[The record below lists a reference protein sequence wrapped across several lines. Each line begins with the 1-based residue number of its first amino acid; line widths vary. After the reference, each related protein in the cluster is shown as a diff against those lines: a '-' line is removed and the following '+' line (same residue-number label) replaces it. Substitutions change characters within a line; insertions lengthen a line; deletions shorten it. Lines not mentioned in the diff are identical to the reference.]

1 LVSQRL
7 GVRIATRNGSTLVLP
22 TLTPYVWYELTL
34 TLDLTLT
41 PYP

>member
-7 GVRIATRNGSTLVLP
+7 GVRIATRNGSTLVLL
-22 TLTPYVWYELTL
+22 TLTHYVWYELTL
-34 TLDLTLT
+34 TLTLT